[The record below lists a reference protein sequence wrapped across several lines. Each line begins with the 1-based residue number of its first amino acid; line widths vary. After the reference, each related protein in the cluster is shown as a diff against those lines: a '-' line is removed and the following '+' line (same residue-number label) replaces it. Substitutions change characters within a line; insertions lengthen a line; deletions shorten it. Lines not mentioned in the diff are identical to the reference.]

1 MDATKDS
8 FGEAIMRLKNLFTTE
23 YTEYTEVLFNTPLR
37 GEKRKQALHPRRANY
52 LRSLL
57 YSVPSVPSV
66 VQAFLFLLAFAT
78 PAHADIAVRDDTGQT
93 VHLAQAPKRIISLA
107 PHITELL
114 YEVGAGSRIV
124 GAVAYSDYPEEARRI
139 PRVGGYR
146 SLDMEAIAA
155 LRPDLI
161 VAWASGNTPAQID
174 KLKQLGLPIYL
185 SEPKRINDI
194 ASSLARLGTL
204 TGNNEVAQLAV
215 AKFNRQLNTL
225 RTNYAGRPS
234 IRVFYQ
240 IWNSP
245 LMTVNGEQIIG
256 DAIRLCGGENVFT
269 NLPTLTATV
278 SLEAVLQ
285 ADPEVIVASGMG
297 TQRPPW
303 LDDWKR
309 WPRLRATKADQ
320 LHFVSADYIN
330 RATPRLLQG
339 AESLCK
345 ILEGARKGRLVQ

>member
-1 MDATKDS
+1 MNLKKPFTAEDAENAEEKQNKKS
-8 FGEAIMRLKNLFTTE
+8 SASRMKR
-23 YTEYTEVLFNTPLR
+23 R
-37 GEKRKQALHPRRANY
+37 GHI
-52 LRSLL
+52 RSSH
-57 YSVPSVPSV
+57 YSVSSASSA
-66 VQAFLFLLAFAT
+66 VQAFLLFLALTFT
-78 PAHADIAVRDDTGQT
+78 PAHADISVRDDTGQ
-93 VHLAQAPKRIISLA
+93 VLRFAQAPKRIVSLA
-107 PHITELL
+107 PHATELL
-114 YEVGAGSRIV
+114 FEVGAGSRIV
-124 GAVAYSDYPEEARRI
+124 GAVSYSDYPEEARRI

-194 ASSLARLGTL
+194 ASSLTRLGTL

-225 RTNYAGRPS
+225 RTNYAGRPAV
-234 IRVFYQ
+234 RVFYQ

-245 LMTVNGEQIIG
+245 LMTVSGEQIIG

-269 NLPTLTATV
+269 TLPTLTATV

-285 ADPEVIVASGMG
+285 ADPEVIVASGMAA
-297 TQRPPW
+297 QRPPW

-309 WPRLRATKADQ
+309 WPRLRAAKADQ

-339 AESLCK
+339 VESLCG
-345 ILEGARKGRLVQ
+345 ILEGARKANGR

>member
-37 GEKRKQALHPRRANY
+37 GEKRKQALRPRRANY

-57 YSVPSVPSV
+57 YSVSSV

-124 GAVAYSDYPEEARRI
+124 GAVAYSDYPEEAKRI

-204 TGNNEVAQLAV
+204 TGNNQVAQLAV

-225 RTNYAGRPS
+225 RTNYAGRPPV
-234 IRVFYQ
+234 RVFYQ

-245 LMTVNGEQIIG
+245 LMTVSGEQIIG
-256 DAIRLCGGENVFT
+256 DAIRLCGGENIFAKQ
-269 NLPTLTATV
+269 LTLTATV

-285 ADPEVIVASGMG
+285 ADPEIIVASGMG
-297 TQRPPW
+297 NRRPAW

-309 WPRLRATKADQ
+309 WPRLRATKNDQ
-320 LHFVSADYIN
+320 LHFISSDYIN
-330 RATPRLLQG
+330 RPTPRLLQG
-339 AESLCK
+339 TETLCK
-345 ILEGARKGRLVQ
+345 FLDQARTASAQR